1 MHEVLFFKNTKNE
14 LDNIKEMIGAVK
26 INHRVNCTEDFL
38 SLASWIM
45 TEENL
50 RAPKNIQAAKSLFL
64 RLITVLDSL

>member
-1 MHEVLFFKNTKNE
+1 MQN
-14 LDNIKEMIGAVK
+14 AP
-26 INHRVNCTEDFL
+26 REDQM
-38 SLASWIM
+38 SLASLIM